1 MPKLTLSLNTI
12 IQTLATI
19 AQFLNQYGTDVPEK
33 YRIYVTSTLGVIQ
46 AVTGIL
52 AHLRNT
58 NGTVTAK
65 VEPDVVTVVPVPPA
79 IPPG

>member
-12 IQTLATI
+12 IQTLSTI
-19 AQFLNQYGTDVPEK
+19 AQFITQYGTDVPEK
-33 YRIYVTSTLGVIQ
+33 YRIYVTSALAVLQGVT
-46 AVTGIL
+46 AIL

-65 VEPDVVTVVPVPPA
+65 VAPDVVAVTVVPPA
-79 IPPG
+79 LPPG